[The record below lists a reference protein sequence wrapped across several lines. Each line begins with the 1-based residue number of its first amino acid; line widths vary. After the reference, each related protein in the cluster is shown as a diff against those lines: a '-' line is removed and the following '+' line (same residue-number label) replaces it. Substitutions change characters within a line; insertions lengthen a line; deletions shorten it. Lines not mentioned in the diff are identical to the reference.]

1 MKIRNMDVRRMGT
14 SADVQSSGV
23 GILFQVSM
31 QHPGE
36 NVQLKLGLFIL
47 ISN

>member
-1 MKIRNMDVRRMGT
+1 MRIRNMDMRRMGT

-36 NVQLKLGLFIL
+36 NVQ
-47 ISN
+47 